1 MQGGPRCH
9 ALHPHPP
16 WPCYEVLQPNFQS
29 VISQTNNGCSLLSLI
44 FAKLLLLNI
53 SCKNIFALF
62 VVTALTACT
71 FSIKKCAKTSVFY
84 MKTAKSFAAGGVALI
99 FPVVSPLTKFRVRHC
114 IRQMRSAPAVNRTRH
129 EGSVSCTR
137 YRLAR

>member
-9 ALHPHPP
+9 ALHPRH
-16 WPCYEVLQPNFQS
+16 EVLKPNFES

-44 FAKLLLLNI
+44 LAKLLLLNI

-62 VVTALTACT
+62 VMTALTACT
-71 FSIKKCAKTSVFY
+71 FSIKKCAKTSIFY

-99 FPVVSPLTKFRVRHC
+99 FPVVPPLTKSRVRHC
-114 IRQMRSAPAVNRTRH
+114 VCQMRLAPAVNRTRH